1 LIILKILKREDNIS
15 IISSKKITMLDDIS
29 IYKLYYGWWKNI
41 DKAIFVLIVILFS
54 LGLFFSL
61 ASTSLIASDK
71 LETNS
76 YFFFFKHLI
85 YFFIGMVIL
94 IFFSSLNEKNLF
106 RISIFL
112 FFISLFFLFLVP
124 LIGTEVKGAKRWL
137 DLFFIPRFQPVELV
151 KPFTIIFLA
160 TILSSEKKTHIYYK
174 YCASFIAIV
183 PTSFL
188 LLMQPDIGQTLL
200 IFFSWVTLVFISGI
214 SLIVFL
220 AFFGISL
227 TSLIY
232 MVFYI
237 PKFDYIRNRIFSFFN
252 PDTGTHGAQAAK
264 SVDGISSGG
273 YFGKGIG
280 EGTLKYKGS
289 ETHTDFIISVISEEF
304 GVVIIILILAIFLFL
319 IYSVFKKVYLEE
331 NEKVKL
337 VLVGSITI
345 ILLQAL
351 IHVGV
356 NIRLFPTTGMTLPFL
371 SYGGSSIIGV
381 AILSGII
388 LNLTKRKIN

>member
-1 LIILKILKREDNIS
+1 MFKNIS
-15 IISSKKITMLDDIS
+15 I
-29 IYKLYYGWWKNI
+29 YRHYYGWWKNI
-41 DKAIFVLIVILFS
+41 DKVIFLLVILLSS

-61 ASTSLIASDK
+61 ASTSLIASDR

-76 YFFFFKHLI
+76 YFFFFKHLA
-85 YFFIGMVIL
+85 YVFIGIIIL
-94 IFFSSLNEKNLF
+94 IFFSSLEEKNLY

-112 FFISLFFLFLVP
+112 FLISLLFLFLVP
-124 LIGTEVKGAKRWL
+124 IIGKEVNGAKRWL
-137 DLFFIPRFQPVELV
+137 DLIFLPRFQPVELA
-151 KPFTIIFLA
+151 KPFTIILIA
-160 TILSSEKKTHIYYK
+160 IILSSEKNIHIYYK
-174 YCASFIAIV
+174 YCVSFFVIV

-188 LLMQPDIGQTLL
+188 LMMQPDIGQTLL
-200 IFFSWVTLVFISGI
+200 IFLSWITLVFISGI
-214 SLIVFL
+214 SLMVFL
-220 AFFGISL
+220 SFFGISL
-227 TSLIY
+227 ASLIY
-232 MVFYI
+232 IIFYI
-237 PKFDYIRNRIFSFFN
+237 PKFEYIRKRIFSFFN

-273 YFGKGIG
+273 FFGKGIG

-304 GVVIIILILAIFLFL
+304 GVIIIILILLIFLFF

-331 NEKVKL
+331 NEKIKL

-345 ILLQAL
+345 ILIQTL

-381 AILSGII
+381 SILSGII

>member
-1 LIILKILKREDNIS
+1 MSNDN
-15 IISSKKITMLDDIS
+15 S
-29 IYKLYYGWWKNI
+29 IYRFYYGWWKNI
-41 DKAIFVLIVILFS
+41 DKTIFLLILLLFS

-71 LETNS
+71 LETNN
-76 YFFFFKHLI
+76 YFFFFKHLVYI
-85 YFFIGMVIL
+85 FLGIAIL
-94 IFFSSLNEKNLF
+94 IFFSSMSEKNLF
-106 RISIFL
+106 RLSIFL

-124 LIGTEVKGAKRWL
+124 IVGTEVHGAKRWL
-137 DLFFIPRFQPVELV
+137 DLFFLPRFQPIELV

-160 TILSSEKKTHIYYK
+160 TILSSEKNIHIYYK
-174 YCASFIAIV
+174 YFVSFIVIV
-183 PTSFL
+183 PIFFL
-188 LLMQPDIGQTLL
+188 LMMQPDIGQTLL
-200 IFFSWVTLVFISGI
+200 IFLSWLTLVFISGI
-214 SLIVFL
+214 SLVVFFT
-220 AFFGISL
+220 FFGISL
-227 TSLIY
+227 VSLIY

-237 PKFDYIRNRIFSFFN
+237 PKFDYIRKRIFSFFN
-252 PDTGTHGAQAAK
+252 QDTGTYGAQAAK

-273 YFGKGIG
+273 FFGKGIG

-304 GVVIIILILAIFLFL
+304 GVVIIILILVIFLFF

-331 NEKVKL
+331 NEKIKL
-337 VLVGSITI
+337 VLVGSITLI
-345 ILLQAL
+345 VAQAL

-381 AILSGII
+381 SILSGMI

>member
-1 LIILKILKREDNIS
+1 MFKNIS
-15 IISSKKITMLDDIS
+15 I
-29 IYKLYYGWWKNI
+29 YRHYYGWWKNI
-41 DKAIFVLIVILFS
+41 DKVIFLLVILLFS

-61 ASTSLIASDK
+61 ASTSLIASDR

-76 YFFFFKHLI
+76 YFFFFKHLA
-85 YFFIGMVIL
+85 YVFIGIIIL
-94 IFFSSLNEKNLF
+94 IFFSSLEEKNLY

-112 FFISLFFLFLVP
+112 FLISLLFLFLVP
-124 LIGTEVKGAKRWL
+124 IIGKEVNGAKRWL
-137 DLFFIPRFQPVELV
+137 DLIFLPRFQPVELA
-151 KPFTIIFLA
+151 KPFTIILIA
-160 TILSSEKKTHIYYK
+160 IILSSEKNIHIYYK
-174 YCASFIAIV
+174 YCVSFFVIV

-188 LLMQPDIGQTLL
+188 LMMQPDIGQTLL
-200 IFFSWVTLVFISGI
+200 IFLSWITLVFISGI
-214 SLIVFL
+214 SLMVFL
-220 AFFGISL
+220 SFFGISL
-227 TSLIY
+227 ASLIY
-232 MVFYI
+232 IIFYI
-237 PKFDYIRNRIFSFFN
+237 PKFEYIRKRIFSFFN

-273 YFGKGIG
+273 FFGKGIG

-304 GVVIIILILAIFLFL
+304 GVIIIILILLIFLFF

-331 NEKVKL
+331 NEKIKL

-345 ILLQAL
+345 IVIQAL

-356 NIRLFPTTGMTLPFL
+356 NIGLLPTTGMTLPFL

-381 AILSGII
+381 SILSGII
-388 LNLTKRKIN
+388 LNLTKRKVN

>member
-1 LIILKILKREDNIS
+1 MFKNIS
-15 IISSKKITMLDDIS
+15 I
-29 IYKLYYGWWKNI
+29 YRYYYGWWKNI
-41 DKAIFVLIVILFS
+41 DKVIFLLVILLFS

-61 ASTSLIASDK
+61 ASTSLIASDR

-76 YFFFFKHLI
+76 YFFFFKHLA
-85 YFFIGMVIL
+85 YVFIGIIIL
-94 IFFSSLNEKNLF
+94 IFFSSLEEKNLY

-112 FFISLFFLFLVP
+112 FLISLLFLFLVP
-124 LIGTEVKGAKRWL
+124 IIGKEVNGAKRWL
-137 DLFFIPRFQPVELV
+137 DLIFLPRFQPVELA
-151 KPFTIIFLA
+151 KPFTIILIA
-160 TILSSEKKTHIYYK
+160 IILSSEKNIHIYYK
-174 YCASFIAIV
+174 YCVSFFVIV

-188 LLMQPDIGQTLL
+188 LMMQPDIGQTLL
-200 IFFSWVTLVFISGI
+200 IFLSWITLVFISGI
-214 SLIVFL
+214 SLMVFL
-220 AFFGISL
+220 SFFGISL
-227 TSLIY
+227 ASLIY
-232 MVFYI
+232 IIFYI
-237 PKFDYIRNRIFSFFN
+237 PKFEYIRKRIFSFFN

-273 YFGKGIG
+273 FFGKGIG

-304 GVVIIILILAIFLFL
+304 GVIIIILILLIFLFF

-331 NEKVKL
+331 NEKIKL

-345 ILLQAL
+345 IVIQAL

-356 NIRLFPTTGMTLPFL
+356 NIGLLPTTGMTLPFL

-381 AILSGII
+381 SILSGII
-388 LNLTKRKIN
+388 LNLTKRKVN

>member
-1 LIILKILKREDNIS
+1 MFKNIS
-15 IISSKKITMLDDIS
+15 I
-29 IYKLYYGWWKNI
+29 YRHYYGWWKNI
-41 DKAIFVLIVILFS
+41 DKVIFLLVILLFS

-61 ASTSLIASDK
+61 ASTSLIASDR

-76 YFFFFKHLI
+76 YFFFFKHLA
-85 YFFIGMVIL
+85 YVFIGIIIL
-94 IFFSSLNEKNLF
+94 IFFSSLEEKNLY

-112 FFISLFFLFLVP
+112 FLISLLFLFLVP
-124 LIGTEVKGAKRWL
+124 IIGKEVNGAKRWL
-137 DLFFIPRFQPVELV
+137 DLIFLPRFQPVELA
-151 KPFTIIFLA
+151 KPFTIILIA
-160 TILSSEKKTHIYYK
+160 IILSSEKNIHIYYK
-174 YCASFIAIV
+174 YCVSFFVIV

-188 LLMQPDIGQTLL
+188 LMMQPDIGQTLL
-200 IFFSWVTLVFISGI
+200 IFLSWITLVFISGI
-214 SLIVFL
+214 SLMVFL
-220 AFFGISL
+220 SFFGISL
-227 TSLIY
+227 ASLIY
-232 MVFYI
+232 IIFYI
-237 PKFDYIRNRIFSFFN
+237 PKFEYIRKRIFSFFN

-273 YFGKGIG
+273 FFGKGIG

-304 GVVIIILILAIFLFL
+304 GVIIIILILLIFLFF

-331 NEKVKL
+331 NEKIKL

-345 ILLQAL
+345 IVIQAL

-356 NIRLFPTTGMTLPFL
+356 NIGLLPRTGMTLPFL

-381 AILSGII
+381 SILSGII
-388 LNLTKRKIN
+388 LNLTKRKVN